1 MGGIIDAVDIYAPQ
15 YSENDQI
22 HQDIYN
28 YFQKMGNL
36 DELKS
41 QESIVIAAADI
52 IVQNAM
58 GFVMIVTTLIMG
70 VVFALTLRLDDERI
84 KIQ

>member
-1 MGGIIDAVDIYAPQ
+1 
-15 YSENDQI
+15 
-22 HQDIYN
+22 
-28 YFQKMGNL
+28 MGNL
-36 DELKS
+36 YELKS

-58 GFVMIVTTLIMG
+58 GFEMIVTTILMG
-70 VVFALTLRLDDERI
+70 VVFALTLRLDDTRI